1 MLQPEKNSY
10 KEFDTEKKNS
20 CGSKILQP
28 LLTFLMVR
36 PLNRPKFNFEKRF
49 GCNRR

>member
-10 KEFDTEKKNS
+10 KEFDTEKKILRLKNS
-20 CGSKILQP
+20 PAPI
-28 LLTFLMVR
+28 TFLMVR
-36 PLNRPKFNFEKRF
+36 PVNRPKFNFEKRF